1 MLAFRA
7 KAGIVV
13 SDMNN
18 SENIA
23 RILSTKCPEL
33 NPAKDCYCFKLAND
47 GDIDGVV
54 NYGLGWWQS
63 QAESKQ
69 AEVNRLKA
77 EVERL
82 STAGEHMASELRG
95 GYTKRA
101 KELVEGWQ
109 DAKWGVR
116 A

>member
-1 MLAFRA
+1 
-7 KAGIVV
+7 
-13 SDMNN
+13 MNN
-18 SENIA
+18 IVNID
-23 RILSTKCPEL
+23 RILSTKFPEL
-33 NPAKDCYCFKLAND
+33 NPTKDCFCYQLAKDGNE
-47 GDIDGVV
+47 DGVTF
-54 NYGLGWWQS
+54 YGLGWWQS

-82 STAGEHMASELRG
+82 REAGEQMASELRG
-95 GYTKRA
+95 GWTKKS